1 MKKTGLIT
9 SLAFTVALF
18 LGGFTL
24 TVYLLVEFIDGRHSF
39 WIGYA
44 AMNRGNYDGGI
55 RDFDRTLSRPM
66 TRWWQAYALLN
77 RAYCFQQL
85 GRNNEAIR
93 DYSASLKLKPEL
105 AFALQQRGFLHDAAG
120 QPDLAFADYSAAL
133 RVDPNLAEAWRRC
146 GLYEIKRH
154 EYGRAKADFREA
166 IRSSP
171 DFQAAYTGE
180 GYACAHLGDY
190 DGALSSFDTAINLNP
205 RDAVA
210 YAGRGE
216 FRLLN
221 YEFVESLADLT
232 QAARLAPRDP
242 DILYARALLFY
253 QMEDYEKAVEE
264 LNEILRLHPRNEN
277 ALQRKGLAYRQLKD
291 YPHAIE
297 TFTRLIE
304 VSQGSGAYNDRA
316 RTYAKGGQYSLAQAD
331 YKQAD
336 KVAEKLK
343 PHSKRMSWFLAT
355 CPEEKFR
362 NGAEAIRR
370 AFKECD
376 ASQWW
381 DSDDLDTLAA
391 ACAEVGRFDDAVH
404 YESRALRLSDAEL
417 EWQILLNIRLAL
429 FQNHQPY
436 RDPPGT

>member
-1 MKKTGLIT
+1 MRKTTFGVI
-9 SLAFTVALF
+9 LALTVALF
-18 LGGFTL
+18 LGGLTL
-24 TVYLLVEFIDGRHSF
+24 TVYLLAGFIDGRHSF

-44 AMNRGNYDGGI
+44 AMNKRDYDGGI
-55 RDFDRTLSRPM
+55 RDFDRTLSCPM

-85 GRNNEAIR
+85 GKNNEAMR
-93 DYSASLKLKPEL
+93 DYSASLKLKPDL
-105 AFALQQRGFLHDAAG
+105 AFALQQRGFLHDAAR

-146 GLYEIKRH
+146 GLYEMQRH

-171 DFQAAYTGE
+171 DFQTAYTGE
-180 GYACAHLGDY
+180 GYACAHLGDH

-221 YEFVESLADLT
+221 YEFVEALADLT
-232 QAARLAPRDP
+232 RAARLAPRDP
-242 DILYARALLFY
+242 DILYVRALLFY
-253 QMEDYEKAVEE
+253 QMDDYEKAVEE
-264 LNEILRLHPRNEN
+264 LSEILRLYPRNEN

-291 YPHAIE
+291 YPHAIDA
-297 TFTRLIE
+297 FTRLIE
-304 VSQGSGAYNDRA
+304 VSQGSGPYNDRA
-316 RTYAKGGQYSLAQAD
+316 RTYAKVGQYSLAQAD
-331 YKQAD
+331 YERAD

-343 PHSKRMSWFLAT
+343 PQSKRMSWFLAT
-355 CPEEKFR
+355 CPEAKFR
-362 NGAEAIRR
+362 NGAEAVRR

-376 ASQWW
+376 ASQSGE
-381 DSDDLDTLAA
+381 SDDLDTLAA
-391 ACAEVGRFDDAVH
+391 ACAEAGRFDDAVR
-404 YESRALRLSDAEL
+404 YEAKAVRLSDAEL
-417 EWQILLNIRLAL
+417 DWQILLIIRLAL

-436 RDPPGT
+436 REPPRT